1 MKMKFLKKISLRGK
15 FSLTFKNLILFL
27 KNLSFL
33 KLAVAAGVGAG
44 VVIFILFYLENF
56 FSTKPRWQIYLQK
69 ADNLYN
75 MGKLKEAKKLYLD
88 IREKFPSN
96 PEMDRV
102 NFQLGNTFHK
112 LGFIHRACFFYEK
125 VAFKN
130 SSPYFF
136 EARYNLALCY
146 RKAGEFDKALK
157 LAEEMIEKFP
167 ESEKIAEF
175 YLIAADSLLEN
186 SKEKEAVSFYQRIIR
201 SYPLTLSAQIAYLRL
216 GNIFLSKNQY
226 SEAALFYSHLIKDYP
241 RSKLQEEAL
250 FNLSRCYIAQ
260 EKIEEALSFLFM
272 LLERFPQSRFLP
284 EGFFL
289 CADVFLKKGEFARAR
304 EICEKIL
311 PFSGKNSAFA
321 IKVKEKLAQSYEGEG
336 KLKEAIKIYESILK
350 QHPYIEDIYLRL
362 GSLYLK
368 EKEFVKAIRI
378 FQAFVRYFPLSPDIF
393 SAYLNLGIAFHR
405 EGIYSGAI
413 KAFNNALRESSS
425 REQKILVLS
434 ELANVCMKLELWGKA
449 IDFLEQKISL
459 LKKKEEKVKT
469 QIKLVRCYLE
479 SGKLDVA
486 KKNVSLILKSFPQN
500 NLSQLFDVAHL
511 FSLAGEEEVACS
523 IYKKI
528 LQVFSGEEGKVA
540 LCLFK
545 IAKIRQKQGKIKE
558 AISLYEKI
566 VGMLKEKSLKDF
578 SEKENTLINL
588 ADLYYFIGE
597 YKKAVKLYLEALTL
611 YPKDESDAWLV
622 YQIGNCY
629 RHLDLVE
636 RAEKFYRDLNE
647 RFPESVWANLSQAM
661 L

>member
-1 MKMKFLKKISLRGK
+1 
-15 FSLTFKNLILFL
+15 
-27 KNLSFL
+27 
-33 KLAVAAGVGAG
+33 
-44 VVIFILFYLENF
+44 
-56 FSTKPRWQIYLQK
+56 
-69 ADNLYN
+69 
-75 MGKLKEAKKLYLD
+75 
-88 IREKFPSN
+88 
-96 PEMDRV
+96 
-102 NFQLGNTFHK
+102 
-112 LGFIHRACFFYEK
+112 
-125 VAFKN
+125 
-130 SSPYFF
+130 
-136 EARYNLALCY
+136 
-146 RKAGEFDKALK
+146 
-157 LAEEMIEKFP
+157 
-167 ESEKIAEF
+167 
-175 YLIAADSLLEN
+175 
-186 SKEKEAVSFYQRIIR
+186 
-201 SYPLTLSAQIAYLRL
+201 
-216 GNIFLSKNQY
+216 
-226 SEAALFYSHLIKDYP
+226 
-241 RSKLQEEAL
+241 
-250 FNLSRCYIAQ
+250 
-260 EKIEEALSFLFM
+260 
-272 LLERFPQSRFLP
+272 
-284 EGFFL
+284 
-289 CADVFLKKGEFARAR
+289 
-304 EICEKIL
+304 
-311 PFSGKNSAFA
+311 
-321 IKVKEKLAQSYEGEG
+321 
-336 KLKEAIKIYESILK
+336 
-350 QHPYIEDIYLRL
+350 
-362 GSLYLK
+362 
-368 EKEFVKAIRI
+368 
-378 FQAFVRYFPLSPDIF
+378 
-393 SAYLNLGIAFHR
+393 
-405 EGIYSGAI
+405 
-413 KAFNNALRESSS
+413 
-425 REQKILVLS
+425 
-434 ELANVCMKLELWGKA
+434 MKLELWDKA

-528 LQVFSGEEGKVA
+528 LQVFSGEKGKVA